1 MLISFD
7 GQGKEGNPDRGA
19 RGDATGPVNGRL
31 RLRQT

>member
-7 GQGKEGNPDRGA
+7 SPGKEGNPDRGA
-19 RGDATGPVNGRL
+19 RGGATGPVNGRL